1 MGGGGL
7 GEAASM
13 GVAVPLSLKSWGPRI
28 SSRELS
34 SAGAALC
41 QQDSGHDAAE
51 AQGQPSQ

>member
-1 MGGGGL
+1 MGGGL